1 MDLDQIKELN
11 VVNRVNELERRVRV
25 ARGPEGDFDGTV
37 TGYWVKLDQNSGGV
51 VEYNGK
57 RYVTKPL
64 GWTAI
69 RPGTP
74 VRLSSASGIYYS
86 NW

>member
-1 MDLDQIKELN
+1 MTIEEVASINTANRLVELD
-11 VVNRVNELERRVRV
+11 RRTRV
-25 ARGPEGDFDGTV
+25 AKGPEGDFDGTV
-37 TGYWVKLDQNSGGV
+37 TGYWVKIDQNGGGV
-51 VEYNGK
+51 VDYNGK

-64 GWTAI
+64 GWTSI

-74 VRLSSASGIYYS
+74 VKLTSASGIYYS